1 MEIAV
6 IHFII
11 LVAISGLTKGAGVL
25 PDGPLNAAVGE
36 TVMFT
41 TTLTPPETP
50 FQSVSWRFGDRNIIY
65 FNTNNAINI
74 TAPEY
79 EGRITLFMSTRSLEL
94 RNLTPDDSGEY
105 SVSIVPAGALPVD
118 GKTRLDVHVRVSDV
132 MVTAS
137 STDLVEHS
145 SVRLSCSSSGS
156 SLSFLWFNGSSEVT
170 AGDRVQ
176 LTDGGSTLTVNV
188 TRYDQ
193 GPYRCQVSN
202 PVSSATSGPI
212 YLIISYGPDDINLT
226 ISPSQEYYEEG
237 SDITLTCSADSRPVA
252 HYTWFLNGTL
262 LSDTGPELRLMNIQ
276 ESESGNYSCQAFNS
290 RTMRTITSQS
300 AAISVLMRVSDVMV
314 TASSTDL
321 VEHSSCECPM
331 SCSEVTAGDRV
342 QLTDGGSTLT
352 VNVTR
357 YDQGPYRCQVS
368 NPVSSATSGP
378 IYLIISYGPDDI
390 NLTISPSQ
398 EYYEEGSDITLTC
411 SADSRP
417 VAHYTWFLN
426 GTLLSDTGPEL
437 RLMNIQEMRVSDVM
451 VTASSTDLVEHSS
464 VRLSCSSSGSSLS
477 FLWFNGSSEVTAGD
491 RVQLT
496 DGGSTLTVNVTRY
509 DQGPYRCQV
518 SNPVSSATSGP
529 IYLIISYGP
538 DDINLTISP
547 SQEYYEEGS
556 DITLTCSADSRP
568 VAHYTWFL
576 NGTLLSDTGPELRL
590 MNIQESESGNYSCQ
604 AFNSRTMRTIT
615 SQPAAISVLMRV
627 SDVMVTASSTDLVE
641 HSSVRLSCSSSG
653 SSLSFLWFNGS
664 SEVTAGDRVQLTDGG
679 STLTVNVTRYDQ
691 GPYRCQVSNPVSSAT
706 SDPIHLFISYG
717 PDDINLTISPSQEYY
732 EEGSDITLTCS
743 ADSRPVAHYT
753 WFLNGTLQSDTGPEL
768 RLMDIQESESGN
780 YSCQAFNSRTMRTI
794 TSQPAAISVLTGVAN
809 VTVTSNTTDMLEY
822 STARLSCSSSASFL
836 SFLWLNGSSEITE
849 SDRVQLTDGGSTL
862 TIVSVTRY
870 DQGPFR
876 CQVSNPVSNGTSGPV
891 NLSINYGPEN
901 INLTISPS
909 QEHYDEGSDISLM
922 CSAVSRPSALF
933 QWFLNGDRLSDTGP
947 ELRLMNIQ
955 MSQSGSYSCQ
965 AFNNKTLR
973 NEMSQPSVVSVL
985 ERISGASITWK
996 TNTLI
1001 EGNSFNLSCD
1011 AAGSVF
1017 TREWKKDGLTLTPD
1031 DNMALYDN
1039 NRVLSFTSLSKKDTG
1054 DYLCKVSNPLSHD
1067 EATYTMVVNYGPE
1080 NVQISGPNEIQLK
1093 DTLTLICF
1101 AESVPATYTWMLNG
1115 TKIHNSAVF
1124 TKNIIEYSDSGDY
1137 ICEVMNNITG
1147 RTSSAGHALSVT
1159 DGSGGLS
1166 AGAIAGIVILCFV
1179 ASSAGAAGGYYLY
1192 KKKTRRTCV

>member
-11 LVAISGLTKGAGVL
+11 LMAISGLTKGAGVL

-79 EGRITLFMSTRSLEL
+79 EGRITLFMSTGSLEL

-262 LSDTGPELRLMNIQ
+262 QSDTGPELRLMNIQ
-276 ESESGNYSCQAFNS
+276 ESESGNYSCQAS
-290 RTMRTITSQS
+290 
-300 AAISVLMRVSDVMV
+300 
-314 TASSTDL
+314 
-321 VEHSSCECPM
+321 
-331 SCSEVTAGDRV
+331 
-342 QLTDGGSTLT
+342 
-352 VNVTR
+352 
-357 YDQGPYRCQVS
+357 
-368 NPVSSATSGP
+368 
-378 IYLIISYGPDDI
+378 
-390 NLTISPSQ
+390 
-398 EYYEEGSDITLTC
+398 
-411 SADSRP
+411 
-417 VAHYTWFLN
+417 
-426 GTLLSDTGPEL
+426 
-437 RLMNIQEMRVSDVM
+437 
-451 VTASSTDLVEHSS
+451 
-464 VRLSCSSSGSSLS
+464 
-477 FLWFNGSSEVTAGD
+477 
-491 RVQLT
+491 
-496 DGGSTLTVNVTRY
+496 
-509 DQGPYRCQV
+509 
-518 SNPVSSATSGP
+518 
-529 IYLIISYGP
+529 
-538 DDINLTISP
+538 
-547 SQEYYEEGS
+547 
-556 DITLTCSADSRP
+556 
-568 VAHYTWFL
+568 
-576 NGTLLSDTGPELRL
+576 
-590 MNIQESESGNYSCQ
+590 
-604 AFNSRTMRTIT
+604 
-615 SQPAAISVLMRV
+615 
-627 SDVMVTASSTDLVE
+627 
-641 HSSVRLSCSSSG
+641 
-653 SSLSFLWFNGS
+653 
-664 SEVTAGDRVQLTDGG
+664 
-679 STLTVNVTRYDQ
+679 
-691 GPYRCQVSNPVSSAT
+691 
-706 SDPIHLFISYG
+706 
-717 PDDINLTISPSQEYY
+717 
-732 EEGSDITLTCS
+732 
-743 ADSRPVAHYT
+743 
-753 WFLNGTLQSDTGPEL
+753 
-768 RLMDIQESESGN
+768 
-780 YSCQAFNSRTMRTI
+780 NSRTMRTI

-809 VTVTSNTTDMLEY
+809 VTVTSNTPDMLEY

-1192 KKKTRRTCV
+1192 KKKINKKTPPNSNSKEQEEHVYENTSAIYENT